1 MKPFFIGPVRV
12 DPPLL
17 QAPMVGYTHYA
28 FRSLVRRLGGVGL
41 LATEMISA
49 REFLFRRARGKGLP
63 GPLWRVKEEERPLA
77 VQIWE
82 NDPAR
87 LAEAAACLVQEFRVS
102 VVDLNFGCP
111 ARQVAQKAQSGAYLL
126 RCPERIGELVRQVV
140 AACAPTPVTA
150 KIRLGPHRQ
159 QITAPEVA
167 QAVEEAGGAALTVHG
182 RTTQDRFGG
191 QADWE
196 AIAQVKTYLK
206 RIPLIGNGDIRS
218 AAEVLEAF
226 RQWPVDGVMIGR
238 AALTKPWIFRQAAAL
253 LDGAPLPPEPSL
265 LQRRQWLVEYYDGV
279 VEQHGPKK
287 ATLLMR
293 RLAPLF
299 VEGLPYARTFRAELC
314 RTTAPEEFLRLVE
327 QFFAGQSDGNISPPR
342 RKGKP

>member
-1 MKPFFIGPVRV
+1 MKGEPFSIGPVRV
-12 DPPLL
+12 DPALL

-28 FRSLVRRLGGVGL
+28 FRRLVRRLGGVGL
-41 LATEMISA
+41 LTTEMISA
-49 REFLFRRARGKGLP
+49 REFFYRRLRGKGPP
-63 GPLWRVKEEERPLA
+63 GPLWRIKEEERPLA

-82 NDPAR
+82 NDPSR
-87 LAEAAACLVQEFRVS
+87 LAEAASRLVEEFQVS

-126 RCPERIGELVRQVV
+126 RFPERIGELVGRVA

-150 KIRLGPHRQ
+150 KIRLGPNRQ

-182 RTTQDRFGG
+182 RTTQDRFAG

-196 AIAQVKTYLK
+196 AIAQVKKYLK

-218 AAEVLEAF
+218 PTDVVEAF
-226 RQWPVDGVMIGR
+226 RRWPIDGVMIGR
-238 AALTKPWIFRQAAAL
+238 AALSRPWIFRQAAAL
-253 LDGAPLPPEPSL
+253 LRGAPLPPEPTL
-265 LQRRQWLVEYYDGV
+265 ADRRQWLLEYYDLV

-293 RLAPLF
+293 RYAPLF
-299 VEGLPYARTFRAELC
+299 VEGLPYARTFRAEIC
-314 RTTAPEEFLRLVE
+314 RTNAPEEFIGLVE
-327 QFFAGQSDGNISPPR
+327 QFFAVQS
-342 RKGKP
+342 K

>member
-1 MKPFFIGPVRV
+1 VNGEPFFIGPVRV

-28 FRSLVRRLGGVGL
+28 FRSLLRRLGGVGL

-49 REFLFRRARGKGLP
+49 RELLFRQARGKGLP
-63 GPLWRVKEEERPLA
+63 APLWRVKEEERPLA

-82 NDPAR
+82 NDPGR
-87 LAEAAACLVQEFRVS
+87 LAEAAAWLVQEFRFS

-111 ARQVAQKAQSGAYLL
+111 ARQVAQKSQSGAYLL
-126 RCPERIGELVRQVV
+126 RFPERIGELVGRVV

-150 KIRLGPHRQ
+150 KIRLGPTRQ

-167 QAVEEAGGAALTVHG
+167 QAVEEAGGAAITVHG

-196 AIAQVKTYLK
+196 AIARVKNYLK
-206 RIPLIGNGDIRS
+206 RTPLIGNGDLRS
-218 AAEVLEAF
+218 PTDVAEAF
-226 RQWPVDGVMIGR
+226 RRWPVDGVMIGR
-238 AALTKPWIFRQAAAL
+238 AALSRPWIFRQAAAL
-253 LDGAPLPPEPSL
+253 LRGDPLPPEPTL
-265 LQRRQWLVEYYDGV
+265 ADRRQWLVEYYDLV
-279 VEQHGPKK
+279 VVHHGPKK

-293 RLAPLF
+293 RYAPLF
-299 VEGLPYARTFRAELC
+299 VEGLPYARTFRAEIC

-327 QFFAGQSDGNISPPR
+327 QFFAGQS
-342 RKGKP
+342 